1 MKMYAEFT
9 VTRAVIVILLLA
21 FLPAPVLAKAFPAG
35 KCTTQDDGMIE
46 ATPPAPRPA
55 IIVLPDVPPPN
66 TGDPDKPFIAD
77 LVLDVRGD
85 GAVAKARVAC
95 TNVSDKRYTSALL
108 AKAKD
113 WRIGAGKPKR
123 YAYRVVISPS
133 GPKITPA
140 PLAAR

>member
-1 MKMYAEFT
+1 MNAEVA
-9 VTRAVIVILLLA
+9 VTRAVIIILLMA
-21 FLPAPVLAKAFPAG
+21 FLPPPALAKAFPAG
-35 KCTTQDDGMIE
+35 KCTTQDDGMTE
-46 ATPPAPRPA
+46 AKPPAPRPA

-85 GAVAKARVAC
+85 GTVAKARVAC
-95 TNVSDKRYTSALL
+95 TNVPNERYTSALL

-113 WRIGAGKPKR
+113 WHIGVGKPRR
-123 YAYRVVISPS
+123 YAYRVVISPR

-140 PLAAR
+140 PLR